1 MADLS
6 FKAVTVL
13 FVTALALLLGGCGQT
28 GALYL
33 PEDARGTEVVTRPAP
48 PADAPSSP
56 ESVDSPGTPASP
68 APEVTA
74 PEPVDPARNEAE
86 ARKKNGNTPPK

>member
-1 MADLS
+1 MADFC
-6 FKAVTVL
+6 FKTLATL
-13 FVTALALLLGGCGQT
+13 FATALLLLLGGCGQT

-33 PEDARGTEVVTRPAP
+33 PEDAQGSEVVTRPAPTAP

-74 PEPVDPARNEAE
+74 PETGEEAE
-86 ARKKNGNTPPK
+86 ARKKNGAPPPK